1 MDIVKYQIGRY
12 PENLSGIA
20 LYCPFKKP
28 AVLLTLP
35 YSEENGIFP
44 TIYWLSCPY
53 LVKEVSRLEGEGL
66 IKELSSSLK
75 NNKDFREKLMN
86 THKRYA
92 AKRLHLLSEEEQKK
106 IKDKS
111 IRMYDVLVKSG
122 VGGIME
128 KDGVKCL
135 HTHLADFLVNQDNI
149 LGEIVWEHTDWPE
162 DCHICDKENI
172 GKDL

>member
-1 MDIVKYQIGRY
+1 
-12 PENLSGIA
+12 
-20 LYCPFKKP
+20 
-28 AVLLTLP
+28 LLTLP

-53 LVKEVSRLEGEGL
+53 LVKEVSMLENEGL
-66 IKELSSSLK
+66 IKELSSRVTD
-75 NNKDFREKLMN
+75 NKEFRERLMN

-92 AKRLHLLSEEEQKK
+92 SKRMQLLSEEERNQ
-106 IKDKS
+106 IKNKS
-111 IRMYDVLVKSG
+111 IGMYEVLVESG

-135 HTHLADFLVNQDNI
+135 HTHLADFLVSKDNI
-149 LGEIVWEHTDWPE
+149 LGERVWELTDWPE

-172 GKDL
+172 REV